1 MFTCLIF
8 TTWPVHI
15 LYSLTIEKFCAF
27 NFRHLSNWQKIVNRE
42 NFRPTVFIV
51 HSYEYTTLLLKASGW
66 SLPSPPPSL
75 LLSPFPSLPPPSLL
89 PLPYHPHN
97 PLPISSPSPPHPLPI
112 PSPFP
117 PHPLPGCC
125 SACGWWSDVGGRER
139 FDPEWGA
146 KGEGKPGKGP
156 LPWCRYLPPGWPPQR
171 SGRRSCQTP
180 LWQVAS
186 YFFNVA
192 LNSQAFTTSDCW
204 PLAVC

>member
-27 NFRHLSNWQKIVNRE
+27 NFRRLSNWQKIDNRE

-97 PLPISSPSPPHPLPI
+97 PLPISSPSHPLRLPSTSEPEVMLWNTRSIFSLWAISNQMIACMYAQKHKTVHLTII
-112 PSPFP
+112 PEC
-117 PHPLPGCC
+117 LPMMFMVMLTF
-125 SACGWWSDVGGRER
+125 SV
-139 FDPEWGA
+139 
-146 KGEGKPGKGP
+146 
-156 LPWCRYLPPGWPPQR
+156 
-171 SGRRSCQTP
+171 
-180 LWQVAS
+180 
-186 YFFNVA
+186 
-192 LNSQAFTTSDCW
+192 
-204 PLAVC
+204 